1 MEIEY
6 DHSETSME
14 IESSHLLSDQ
24 VKWAIVHF
32 KLQNYSNKNT
42 AKICGEMYDRETLS
56 HQTVKSIWDKYLK
69 NQSIENEW

>member
-32 KLQNYSNKNT
+32 KLQDYSNKKT
-42 AKICGEMYDRETLS
+42 AQVYGEMYDIETSS

-69 NQSIENEW
+69 NQSIENE